1 MTQLP
6 NRLISILSD
15 YGFKVTF
22 GNERNHTFLRHALP
36 LLLKSPLKVKHIR
49 HLPTEIV
56 GKTEA
61 ARKGLLDTCFMANK
75 ELYFIVEMQLGN
87 HTYLIERLM
96 YYLSFLYVSRVPK
109 GEDGFSRVKKVHLI
123 CITRD
128 TLFPNSKNYYHKSNF
143 RTEEGMLISDKMEFI
158 FVELE
163 KFTKLADKLDNE
175 FEELLFTMKNA
186 DTIDLD
192 NQANVPAFW
201 KKSWYRDTIK
211 ELNLSKMSSENR
223 LIFELAQARTAAT
236 AAQEKR
242 DREQR
247 DAERDAARDSE
258 RDSERDFQHTVKMIE
273 NLLALGVDIKKI
285 AIANSVSVDFVSDIQ
300 SKTA

>member
-22 GNERNHTFLRHALP
+22 GNERDHTFLRHALP
-36 LLLKSPLKVKHIR
+36 LLLKFSLKVKHIR

-61 ARKGLLDTCFMANK
+61 ARKGLLDTFFMANK

-87 HTYLIERLM
+87 HTELIEQLM
-96 YYLSFLYVSRVPK
+96 FYLSFLYVSRIPK
-109 GEDGFSRVKKVHLI
+109 GLDGFKNVKKVHLI

-128 TLFPNSKNYYHKSNF
+128 TLFPSSKEYYHKSNF

-163 KFTKLADKLDNE
+163 KFTKLAYQLE
-175 FEELLFTMKNA
+175 AELLFTMK
-186 DTIDLD
+186 
-192 NQANVPAFW
+192 
-201 KKSWYRDTIK
+201 KHKHES
-211 ELNLSKMSSENR
+211 SK
-223 LIFELAQARTAAT
+223 
-236 AAQEKR
+236 
-242 DREQR
+242 
-247 DAERDAARDSE
+247 
-258 RDSERDFQHTVKMIE
+258 
-273 NLLALGVDIKKI
+273 
-285 AIANSVSVDFVSDIQ
+285 
-300 SKTA
+300 